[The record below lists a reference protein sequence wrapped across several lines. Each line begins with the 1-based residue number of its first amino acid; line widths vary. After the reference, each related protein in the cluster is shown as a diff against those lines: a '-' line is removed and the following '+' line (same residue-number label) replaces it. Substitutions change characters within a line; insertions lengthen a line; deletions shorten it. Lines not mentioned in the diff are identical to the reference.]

1 VITDTGLGGDMRTI
15 GQGRY
20 ALTSKISRDG
30 NGVLWLAHD
39 DVSGQ
44 DVIIKELVPPDGLS
58 GHELHVHSQHAF
70 REARIAKMLSNPTL
84 AKVHDAVNED
94 GTIYVVTEQVDAP
107 RLNDLVEEAGPQPEA
122 WVTLMADQ
130 LLTALE
136 AAQDAGITHHG
147 ITPRRVAIID
157 EYEAVVKLTDFGF
170 GTVTRDPT
178 ADIWSLGKTL
188 YYAVEGRPLQ
198 KNRPVMKI
206 CKGPL
211 AQLIPRLLE
220 PDPEERIRPH
230 RARQVIYRALGDS
243 QSPAT
248 VERLRIRTRPPV
260 RRRLQDPVP
269 KSLPLIGRH
278 VSDGRYALEREL
290 GRGGM
295 GIVWRAKDTMLGR
308 DVAVK
313 ELMVPGGIPVDQR
326 EEYAERVLREARIA
340 SRLTD
345 PGVVTI
351 HDLIKENDNTFI
363 VMELIDAPTLEDLV
377 TKNGPMPPRKVAKL
391 ADELLSALE
400 AAHEAEIVH
409 RDVKPSNVMVPARGS
424 AKLTDFGIAQAFD
437 DPKLTSIGTILG
449 SPAYMSPERMQG
461 EPPSPLWD
469 LWALGATLFFAAEGC
484 GAFERAT
491 LPATMVAVMT
501 EKAVVRRSQGAL
513 AELITGLL
521 ERDPADRIGVR
532 AVRALIDQAAT

>member
-1 VITDTGLGGDMRTI
+1 MRTI

-20 ALTSKISRDG
+20 ALTKMINHDG
-30 NGVLWLAHD
+30 DGVLWLAYD
-39 DVSGQ
+39 DVTLRE
-44 DVIIKELVPPDGLS
+44 VIVKELIPPDGLQS
-58 GHELHVHSQHAF
+58 HELHIHSQHAF
-70 REARIAKMLSNPTL
+70 RDAWVAKRLSSPAL
-84 AKVHDAVNED
+84 AKVYDALNED
-94 GTIYVVTEQVDAP
+94 GTIYVVTEQITAP
-107 RLNDLVEEAGPQPEA
+107 RLNDVVERSGPRPEA
-122 WVTLMADQ
+122 WVTFMADQ

-147 ITPRRVAIID
+147 ATPRRIAVLD
-157 EYEAVVKLTDFGF
+157 EDEPVVMLTDFGF
-170 GTVTRDPT
+170 GTVTSDPT
-178 ADIWSLGKTL
+178 ADILALGKTL
-188 YYAVEGRPLQ
+188 YYAVEGQPLK
-198 KNRPVMKI
+198 KNRPVMRL
-206 CKGPL
+206 CTGPL

-243 QSPAT
+243 QSSAN
-248 VERLRIRTRPPV
+248 VERLRIRKRPVRTRP
-260 RRRLQDPVP
+260 QDPVP
-269 KSLPLIGRH
+269 QAVPLAGRH
-278 VSDGRYALEREL
+278 VSDGRYSLVREL

-295 GIVWRAKDTMLGR
+295 GIVWLAKDTVLGR

-326 EEYAERVLREARIA
+326 AEYTERVLREARIA
-340 SRLTD
+340 SRLAD

-351 HDLIKENDNTFI
+351 HDLIKQDNDTFI

-377 TKNGPMPPRKVAKL
+377 TKNGPLPAAKVAKL
-391 ADELLSALE
+391 ADELLSVLE
-400 AAHEAEIVH
+400 VAHQAEIVH
-409 RDVKPSNVMVPARGS
+409 RDVKPSNVMVPSRGS

-461 EPPSPLWD
+461 GDPSPIWD
-469 LWALGATLFFAAEGC
+469 LWALGATLFFAAEGK

-501 EKAVVRRSQGAL
+501 EEAEIRRSKGAL
-513 AELITGLL
+513 AELIIGLL
-521 ERDPADRIGVR
+521 HRDPADRISTATAR
-532 AVRALIDQAAT
+532 TLIEQAM